1 MSVFQEGLYYA
12 KSHEWL
18 RVEGEEAYIGITDFA
33 QSELGDIVF
42 VEADTVG
49 EELEAGTEFGS
60 VESVKMASDLYMPV
74 SGEVLEFN
82 EALEDEAELINA
94 DAFANWIIKIKIN
107 DTAELEQL
115 MNAEQYKAMVEA

>member
-1 MSVFQEGLYYA
+1 MSVFKEGLYYA

-33 QSELGDIVF
+33 QSELGDIVY

-49 EELEAGTEFGS
+49 EELDSGSEFGS

-74 SGEVLEFN
+74 SGEVLAFN
-82 EALEDEAELINA
+82 EALEDEAELLNQ
-94 DAFANWIIKIKIN
+94 DAFENWIIKIKIN
-107 DTAELEQL
+107 DQSELDEL
-115 MNAEQYKAMVEA
+115 MSAEQYRALVEV